1 MSLTLRQRNRLSAIH
16 QIMDTAMDLFDE
28 RGYNAVTID
37 EIAAASGVSPRTFY
51 RYFGTKEGL
60 FTTDPFAAA
69 GLDLHSTQLDPDDLP
84 GSLERLISLLS
95 ESPGHS
101 PWRGMRYVLE
111 EPAVRAAVYG
121 SLDEAAERL
130 AARLRE
136 RGDSPAQARV
146 VARAFWFGVYF
157 GSLEQWHLE
166 GRSRPLLDY
175 VLEGMSALTAVK
187 PPGDSR

>member
-1 MSLTLRQRNRLSAIH
+1 MSLTLRQRNRLAAIH
-16 QIMDTAMDLFDE
+16 VIMDTAMDLFDE

-60 FTTDPFAAA
+60 FTTDPFAMV
-69 GLDLHSTQLDPDDLP
+69 GLDLYSAQLDPDDLP
-84 GSLERLISLLS
+84 GTLKRLIGLFD
-95 ESPGHS
+95 ESPGHT

-130 AARLRE
+130 VTQLRD
-136 RGDSPAQARV
+136 RGDPPAKARV
-146 VARAFWFGVYF
+146 VARTFWFGVYF
-157 GSLEQWHLE
+157 GSLEQWHLD

-175 VLEGMSALTAVK
+175 VLEGMAALTAVK
-187 PPGDSR
+187 TTRDSS